1 MSKGPAKDPNRVQL
15 RLPDDI
21 LNTLTAPQ
29 LGTKLKQYLNNG
41 IELSAPLVSL
51 LNNANKN
58 AKIEILLSLLLANL
72 AVEEGDSNTQA
83 AKPVPKKSSSKGSKS
98 ETVAPPEEGTAKL
111 RPEVEDDDY
120 DDLK

>member
-41 IELSAPLVSL
+41 IELSAPLV
-51 LNNANKN
+51 AQQCQQECKN
-58 AKIEILLSLLLANL
+58 RDPAIFASC
-72 AVEEGDSNTQA
+72 
-83 AKPVPKKSSSKGSKS
+83 
-98 ETVAPPEEGTAKL
+98 
-111 RPEVEDDDY
+111 
-120 DDLK
+120 